1 MCSSFL
7 KGTIWTGPARGR
19 KKGQKTKSQ
28 ILYAQ
33 EQQQEKQQQIEEH
46 ETLIQQSSE
55 IDLQGILDAM
65 TEKAK
70 QETISEF
77 SRTVYFQSNCKN
89 KEKTYLYNIIPG
101 SYYYCSQCHDYHQ
114 VRNIG

>member
-1 MCSSFL
+1 MSSSFL
-7 KGTIWTGPARGR
+7 KGSIWTGPARGR

-28 ILYAQ
+28 ILYQQ
-33 EQQQEKQQQIEEH
+33 EQQQQKQQTEEQ
-46 ETLIQQSSE
+46 EIQQSTQSQP
-55 IDLQGILDAM
+55 IDLQAILDNM
-65 TEKAK
+65 MEKAK
-70 QETISEF
+70 QEITSEF

>member
-1 MCSSFL
+1 MSSFL
-7 KGTIWTGPARGR
+7 KGTLWTGPARGR

-28 ILYAQ
+28 ILYQQ
-33 EQQQEKQQQIEEH
+33 EQQKQQIEEQ
-46 ETLIQQSSE
+46 EKPPMQPT
-55 IDLQGILDAM
+55 DLQEILDVM
-65 TEKAK
+65 MEKAK
-70 QETISEF
+70 QETVSEF